1 MDYDG
6 GEDARGSLLERL
18 DGRLEGESSSA
29 GEGRYVLCAIVVE
42 YNTAGASMKHASTSL
57 R

>member
-6 GEDARGSLLERL
+6 GEDARGSLLEHL

-29 GEGRYVLCAIVVE
+29 GEGRYVLCTIVVE
-42 YNTAGASMKHASTSL
+42 YNTAGTSMRRASSSL

>member
-18 DGRLEGESSSA
+18 DGRLEGELSSA
-29 GEGRYVLCAIVVE
+29 GEGRYVFCAIVIE
-42 YNTAGASMKHASTSL
+42 CNTAGASMRHASSSL
-57 R
+57 Q